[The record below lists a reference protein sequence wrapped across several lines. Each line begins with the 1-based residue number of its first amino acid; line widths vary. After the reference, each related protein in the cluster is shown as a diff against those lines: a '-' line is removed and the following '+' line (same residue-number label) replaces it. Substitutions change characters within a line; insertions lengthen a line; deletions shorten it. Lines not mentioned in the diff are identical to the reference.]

1 MKNSI
6 VSWNKLVADKTAY
19 DNSLREMFY
28 LIAKYVYCQCVH
40 SFDSSTISV
49 Q

>member
-6 VSWNKLVADKTAY
+6 VSWNKLVAERTAY
-19 DNSLREMFY
+19 GNSLREMFY

>member
-6 VSWNKLVADKTAY
+6 VSWSKLVADKTDY

-28 LIAKYVYCQCVH
+28 FNSIICVL
-40 SFDSSTISV
+40 SMCAVI
-49 Q
+49 

>member
-28 LIAKYVYCQCVH
+28 FNSKI
-40 SFDSSTISV
+40 
-49 Q
+49 

>member
-6 VSWNKLVADKTAY
+6 VSGNKLVADKTAY

-28 LIAKYVYCQCVH
+28 VKSIICILSMCAFI
-40 SFDSSTISV
+40 
-49 Q
+49 